1 MQTQAQTVGWG
12 ESALQTPTK
21 LAQNETVPTHS
32 RLAVSDSEPQQTS
45 TGNKFMRRL
54 VVSDSE
60 PQQSPTQMPAHPI
73 NNAQIP
79 VTPDVTIGVE
89 HSDTFGTGGNIRA
102 TVGDEYIAVGVKG
115 TMLTDAQSGSI
126 AIAIRA
132 SQKTILSGYVSA
144 RQESADKAFNN
155 SAYTDK
161 KLHAEQG
168 GLALEF
174 ATNGFIEKL
183 KLAGYAGQSHNA
195 TLARNS
201 VNSTTNNYDIDT
213 ATTVEHWQKITTTT
227 TDSVY
232 RGSKWTGAYAQATL
246 NLGTHTQAN
255 LRAGY
260 HDNNLIGSNATY
272 GADLTH
278 YMGKNG
284 KFILSADHL
293 NKKLDHYTVGYSIPL
308 TRYMSV

>member
-1 MQTQAQTVGWG
+1 MVETYLSSIAMQTQAQTVGWG
-12 ESALQTPTK
+12 ESALQIPTK
-21 LAQNETVPTHS
+21 LAQNETVPKYS
-32 RLAVSDSEPQQTS
+32 RLAVSDSEPQQTSTDNKFMRRLAVNDSEPQQTS

-54 VVSDSE
+54 AVSDSE
-60 PQQSPTQMPAHPI
+60 PQQSPTQIPAQPPAHPI

-102 TVGDEYIAVGVKG
+102 TVGDEYIAVGAKG

-168 GLALEF
+168 GLAV
-174 ATNGFIEKL
+174 IPPI
-183 KLAGYAGQSHNA
+183 SH
-195 TLARNS
+195 
-201 VNSTTNNYDIDT
+201 I
-213 ATTVEHWQKITTTT
+213 I
-227 TDSVY
+227 
-232 RGSKWTGAYAQATL
+232 
-246 NLGTHTQAN
+246 
-255 LRAGY
+255 
-260 HDNNLIGSNATY
+260 
-272 GADLTH
+272 
-278 YMGKNG
+278 
-284 KFILSADHL
+284 
-293 NKKLDHYTVGYSIPL
+293 
-308 TRYMSV
+308 